1 MSTILEM
8 AEIVRAGGMPFEGTP
23 FETKPQPRTVDIYTT
38 DRISDLCDLFDTTP
52 WGLCC
57 AIESVG
63 SDPRAI
69 GRFLRNRKA
78 TRKRSAVAID

>member
-8 AEIVRAGGMPFEGTP
+8 AEIVRAGGFPV
-23 FETKPQPRTVDIYTT
+23 ETKPEPRVAEVFTK
-38 DRISDLCDLFDTTP
+38 DRINDLCNLFDTTP

-69 GRFLRNRKA
+69 GRFLRQRNA
-78 TRKRSAVAID
+78 TRDRSAVAID

>member
-8 AEIVRAGGMPFEGTP
+8 AEIVRAGGFAVEN
-23 FETKPQPRTVDIYTT
+23 KPQPRVAEVYTK
-38 DRISDLCDLFDTTP
+38 DRINDLCNLFDTTP

-69 GRFLRNRKA
+69 GRFLRQRNA
-78 TRKRSAVAID
+78 TRDRTAVAID

>member
-8 AEIVRAGGMPFEGTP
+8 AEIVRAGGFSVES
-23 FETKPQPRTVDIYTT
+23 ESLERKPEPRIAEIYTK
-38 DRISDLCDLFDTTP
+38 DRISNLCDLFDTTP

-63 SDPRAI
+63 SDPLAI
-69 GRFLRNRKA
+69 GRFLRQRNA
-78 TRKRSAVAID
+78 TRDRSAVAID

>member
-8 AEIVRAGGMPFEGTP
+8 AEIVRAGGFSAEPKSEP
-23 FETKPQPRTVDIYTT
+23 RVAAVYTK
-38 DRISDLCDLFDTTP
+38 DRIKDLCDLFDTTP

-69 GRFLRNRKA
+69 GRFLRQRNA
-78 TRKRSAVAID
+78 KRDPSAVAID

>member
-8 AEIVRAGGMPFEGTP
+8 AEIVRAGGFPVESKKAEF
-23 FETKPQPRTVDIYTT
+23 KPAPRIAEIYTK
-38 DRISDLCDLFDTTP
+38 DRINDLCDLFDTTP

-69 GRFLRNRKA
+69 GRFLRQRNA
-78 TRKRSAVAID
+78 TRDRTAVAID

>member
-8 AEIVRAGGMPFEGTP
+8 AEIVRAGGFPVES
-23 FETKPQPRTVDIYTT
+23 KPAPRTAEIYTK
-38 DRISDLCDLFDTTP
+38 DRINDLCDLFDTTP

-69 GRFLRNRKA
+69 GRFLRQRNA
-78 TRKRSAVAID
+78 TRDRTAVAID

>member
-1 MSTILEM
+1 M
-8 AEIVRAGGMPFEGTP
+8 AEIVRAGGFPVESREPGYTGRTAEVF
-23 FETKPQPRTVDIYTT
+23 TK
-38 DRISDLCDLFDTTP
+38 DRINDLCNLFDTTP

-69 GRFLRNRKA
+69 GRFLRKRNA
-78 TRKRSAVAID
+78 TRDRSAVAID

>member
-8 AEIVRAGGMPFEGTP
+8 AEIVRAGGFSVENKPEPRVAEVF
-23 FETKPQPRTVDIYTT
+23 TK
-38 DRISDLCDLFDTTP
+38 DRINDLCDLFDTTP

-69 GRFLRNRKA
+69 GRFLRQRNA
-78 TRKRSAVAID
+78 TRDRTAVAID

>member
-8 AEIVRAGGMPFEGTP
+8 AQIVRAGGFSEENKPGSGSIGRLAEVY
-23 FETKPQPRTVDIYTT
+23 TK
-38 DRISDLCDLFDTTP
+38 DRISDLCNLFDTTP

-69 GRFLRNRKA
+69 GHFLRQRNA
-78 TRKRSAVAID
+78 TRDHAAVAID